1 MSDRDAKSMVRF
13 VLFPSPLGDC
23 GIAWYGDTV
32 VATQLPELT
41 SAATATRLA
50 ARTGATLGEP
60 PVCIRRAIRS
70 ITALLEGERTD
81 LSFVACDFS
90 ELDPFAGKVYTAT
103 RAIPPGETL
112 TYGAIASQI
121 GDKQLA
127 RKVGQVLGRNPFP
140 IIVPCHRVVGADG
153 RLTGF
158 SACGGVETKLKLL
171 TFEGAFIGEAQGL
184 FGHLPMAVKPQR

>member
-1 MSDRDAKSMVRF
+1 MSYRDAEPTARF
-13 VLFPSPLGDC
+13 APFPSPLGDC

-32 VATQLPELT
+32 VATQLPEMT
-41 SAATATRLA
+41 SAATVVRLA
-50 ARTGATLGEP
+50 ARTGATRGDP
-60 PVCIRRAIRS
+60 PVSIRRAIRS

-81 LSFVACDFS
+81 LSFIACDFS
-90 ELDPFAGKVYTAT
+90 GLDPFAGKVYTAT

-112 TYGAIASQI
+112 TYGAIASQL
-121 GDKQLA
+121 GDKRLA

-158 SACGGVETKLKLL
+158 SARGGVETKLKLL
-171 TFEGAFIGEAQGL
+171 ACEGASIGESQGL